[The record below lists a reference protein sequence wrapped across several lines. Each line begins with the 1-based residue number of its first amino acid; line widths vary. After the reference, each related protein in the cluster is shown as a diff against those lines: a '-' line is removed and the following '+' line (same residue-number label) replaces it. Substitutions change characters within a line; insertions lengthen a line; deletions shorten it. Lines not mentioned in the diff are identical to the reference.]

1 MAATPQERL
10 ALGVAA
16 LLLAAGAA
24 ARAFAPGAPPAE
36 LSGPAGAE
44 TSVSRLVSD
53 VSKGVE
59 DQEQRSKP
67 MAAGEKFDINSAS
80 AADLDRII
88 GPAQAQAI
96 VDYRTSNGPFRTL
109 EELDNVPRVGPAAI
123 EKLAPHLTF
132 GVARGVVSARPSFQ
146 SAASVADWDR
156 SPEKASRAA
165 SGSAAGVVDLNT
177 ASAAQ
182 LVALPGIGEA
192 LAKRIVAWRDAN
204 GPFRSVEALMEVDGI
219 GEAKLARLRP
229 LVRAT
234 P

>member
-24 ARAFAPGAPPAE
+24 ARAFAPGAPPAD

-44 TSVSRLVSD
+44 TSVTRLVSD
-53 VSKGVE
+53 VSRGVE
-59 DQEQRSKP
+59 DKDRRSKP
-67 MAAGEKFDINSAS
+67 FAPGETIDVNTAS

-88 GPAQAQAI
+88 GPAQAQSI
-96 VDYRTSNGPFRTL
+96 VDYRTSNGPFRAL
-109 EELDNVPRVGPAAI
+109 EELNDVPRIGDATI
-123 EKLAPHLTF
+123 EKLKPFVTVTAP
-132 GVARGVVSARPSFQ
+132 RGMVSARPSFQ

-177 ASAAQ
+177 ASAEQ

-204 GPFRSVEALMEVDGI
+204 GRFRSVEALTEVDGI